1 MSLSKIILLPSLA
14 GLLFMLAGCATTE
27 PLGEWRQP
35 GFNEKIDN
43 ILVIGVTSR
52 STRRRVYEDKFVEA
66 LGAAGVDASP
76 SYRLITSTLKLS
88 RESVEAAIQ
97 GQNIG
102 GVLVTHLV
110 GVDEKQVYQM
120 PDGDE
125 EARNYFSYRDRAW
138 EQVESGYHRQYRRFT
153 LETNLYQTTTGEL
166 VWSMQS
172 VVMDAS
178 RPRHVIEEQIRL
190 AVESMLRQ
198 GVIDGD

>member
-1 MSLSKIILLPSLA
+1 MSLPKKLILPPLA
-14 GLLFMLAGCATTE
+14 GLLVMLAGCATTE

-35 GFNEKIDN
+35 GFGGKIEN

-66 LGAAGVDASP
+66 LGAAGVEASP

-88 RESVEAAIQ
+88 RETIEAAIR
-97 GQNIG
+97 GQDIG

-110 GVDEKQVYQM
+110 GVDEKQVYQL

-153 LETNLYQTTTGEL
+153 LETNLYDANSGEL

-178 RPRHVIEEQIRL
+178 RPRHVIEDQIRL

-198 GVIDGD
+198 GIIESD